1 MDLEALKDAVILG
14 DVKGSILLTEVAIQ
28 AGHSPQKILEEA
40 LAPAMEIVGDKFRCN
55 EVYVPEVLVAARAM
69 KKSLALLKPLLT
81 QTGVKPVATAVI
93 GTVKG
98 DLHDIGK
105 NLVCM
110 MLEGAGFE
118 VVDAGAD
125 VAPEKFVQ
133 AVKETKAQILGISS
147 LLTTTMLGM
156 KDVLRALEQADLRK
170 QVKVM
175 VGGAPVTQSFADG
188 SAPTPTARTPQWRRT
203 RPRSCSASDK
213 SEKRFGPRTSCH
225 DRGGAG
231 VREFL
236 SMSHEPRAT
245 SRSKRHL
252 IACEVFR
259 DEFEAVCPPEMAR
272 TYLEQGLHR
281 TPGKMPAAIQ
291 AVMDGLPADT
301 EP

>member
-1 MDLEALKDAVILG
+1 MDLEALKEAVILG
-14 DVKGSILLTEVAIQ
+14 DVKGSSLLTEVAIQ
-28 AGHSPQKILEEA
+28 AGHSPQRILEEA

-118 VVDAGAD
+118 VVDVGAD

-133 AVKETKAQILGISS
+133 AVKDTNAQILGIST

-156 KDVLRALEQADLRK
+156 KDVLKALEQADLRK

-175 VGGAPVTQSFADG
+175 VGGAPVTQSFADEIG
-188 SAPTPTARTPQWRRT
+188 ADAYGESAAV
-203 RPRSCSASDK
+203 AADK
-213 SEKRFGPRTSCH
+213 AKELLGI
-225 DRGGAG
+225 G
-231 VREFL
+231 
-236 SMSHEPRAT
+236 
-245 SRSKRHL
+245 
-252 IACEVFR
+252 
-259 DEFEAVCPPEMAR
+259 
-272 TYLEQGLHR
+272 
-281 TPGKMPAAIQ
+281 
-291 AVMDGLPADT
+291 
-301 EP
+301 

>member
-1 MDLEALKDAVILG
+1 MDLDALKEAVILG
-14 DVKGSILLTEVAIQ
+14 DVKGSSLLTEVAIQ
-28 AGHSPQKILEEA
+28 AGHSPQRILEEA

-118 VVDAGAD
+118 VVDVGAD

-133 AVKETKAQILGISS
+133 AVKDTKAQILGISS

-170 QVKVM
+170 RVKVM
-175 VGGAPVTQSFADG
+175 VGGAPVTQSFADEIG
-188 SAPTPTARTPQWRRT
+188 ADAYGESAAV
-203 RPRSCSASDK
+203 AADK
-213 SEKRFGPRTSCH
+213 AKELLGIR
-225 DRGGAG
+225 
-231 VREFL
+231 
-236 SMSHEPRAT
+236 
-245 SRSKRHL
+245 
-252 IACEVFR
+252 
-259 DEFEAVCPPEMAR
+259 
-272 TYLEQGLHR
+272 
-281 TPGKMPAAIQ
+281 
-291 AVMDGLPADT
+291 
-301 EP
+301 

>member
-1 MDLEALKDAVILG
+1 MDLEALKEAVILG
-14 DVKGSILLTEVAIQ
+14 DVKGSSLLTEVAIQ

-118 VVDAGAD
+118 VVDVGAD

-133 AVKETKAQILGISS
+133 AVKDTKARILGIST

-175 VGGAPVTQSFADG
+175 VGGAPVTQSFADEIG
-188 SAPTPTARTPQWRRT
+188 ADAYGESAAV
-203 RPRSCSASDK
+203 AADK
-213 SEKRFGPRTSCH
+213 AKELLGI
-225 DRGGAG
+225 G
-231 VREFL
+231 
-236 SMSHEPRAT
+236 
-245 SRSKRHL
+245 
-252 IACEVFR
+252 
-259 DEFEAVCPPEMAR
+259 
-272 TYLEQGLHR
+272 
-281 TPGKMPAAIQ
+281 
-291 AVMDGLPADT
+291 
-301 EP
+301 

>member
-1 MDLEALKDAVILG
+1 MDLEALKEAVILG
-14 DVKGSILLTEVAIQ
+14 DVKGSSLLTEVAIQ
-28 AGHSPQKILEEA
+28 AGHSPQRILEEA

-118 VVDAGAD
+118 VVDVGAD
-125 VAPEKFVQ
+125 VTPEKFVQ
-133 AVKETKAQILGISS
+133 AMKDAKAQILGIST

-170 QVKVM
+170 RVKVM
-175 VGGAPVTQSFADG
+175 VGGAPVTQSFADEIG
-188 SAPTPTARTPQWRRT
+188 ADAYGESAAV
-203 RPRSCSASDK
+203 AADK
-213 SEKRFGPRTSCH
+213 AKELLGIR
-225 DRGGAG
+225 
-231 VREFL
+231 
-236 SMSHEPRAT
+236 
-245 SRSKRHL
+245 
-252 IACEVFR
+252 
-259 DEFEAVCPPEMAR
+259 
-272 TYLEQGLHR
+272 
-281 TPGKMPAAIQ
+281 
-291 AVMDGLPADT
+291 
-301 EP
+301 

>member
-1 MDLEALKDAVILG
+1 MDLDALKEAVILG
-14 DVKGSILLTEVAIQ
+14 DVKGSSLLTQVAIQ
-28 AGHSPQKILEEA
+28 AGHSAQKILEEA

-118 VVDAGAD
+118 VVDVGAD

-133 AVKETKAQILGISS
+133 AVKDTKAQILGIST

-175 VGGAPVTQSFADG
+175 VGGAPVTQSFADEIG
-188 SAPTPTARTPQWRRT
+188 ADAYGESAAV
-203 RPRSCSASDK
+203 AADK
-213 SEKRFGPRTSCH
+213 AKELLGI
-225 DRGGAG
+225 G
-231 VREFL
+231 
-236 SMSHEPRAT
+236 
-245 SRSKRHL
+245 
-252 IACEVFR
+252 
-259 DEFEAVCPPEMAR
+259 
-272 TYLEQGLHR
+272 
-281 TPGKMPAAIQ
+281 
-291 AVMDGLPADT
+291 
-301 EP
+301 

>member
-1 MDLEALKDAVILG
+1 MDLEALKEAVILG
-14 DVKGSILLTEVAIQ
+14 DVKGSNLLTEVAIQ
-28 AGHSPQKILEEA
+28 AGHSAQKILEEA

-118 VVDAGAD
+118 VVDVGAD

-133 AVKETKAQILGISS
+133 AVKDTKAQILGIST

-175 VGGAPVTQSFADG
+175 VGGAPVTQSFAAEIGADAYG
-188 SAPTPTARTPQWRRT
+188 ESAAV
-203 RPRSCSASDK
+203 AADK
-213 SEKRFGPRTSCH
+213 AKELLGI
-225 DRGGAG
+225 G
-231 VREFL
+231 
-236 SMSHEPRAT
+236 
-245 SRSKRHL
+245 
-252 IACEVFR
+252 
-259 DEFEAVCPPEMAR
+259 
-272 TYLEQGLHR
+272 
-281 TPGKMPAAIQ
+281 
-291 AVMDGLPADT
+291 
-301 EP
+301 

>member
-1 MDLEALKDAVILG
+1 MDLDALKEAVILG

-28 AGHSPQKILEEA
+28 AGHSPQKILDEA
-40 LAPAMEIVGDKFRCN
+40 LSPAMEIVGDKFRCN

-118 VVDAGAD
+118 VVDVGAD

-133 AVKETKAQILGISS
+133 AVKDTKAQILGIST

-170 QVKVM
+170 QVKIM
-175 VGGAPVTQSFADG
+175 VGGAPVTQSFADEIG
-188 SAPTPTARTPQWRRT
+188 ADAYGDSAAV
-203 RPRSCSASDK
+203 AADK
-213 SEKRFGPRTSCH
+213 AKELLGI
-225 DRGGAG
+225 G
-231 VREFL
+231 
-236 SMSHEPRAT
+236 
-245 SRSKRHL
+245 
-252 IACEVFR
+252 
-259 DEFEAVCPPEMAR
+259 
-272 TYLEQGLHR
+272 
-281 TPGKMPAAIQ
+281 
-291 AVMDGLPADT
+291 
-301 EP
+301 